1 MKHILPSKNLPL
13 LATAENTALCN
24 PKKNTTG
31 LKTLLVLVLMVM
43 GMGVSWGQSYLGLDG
58 GFEGTA
64 TIDNSEAATA
74 AATGKWTKN
83 NAVTTIAEEISV
95 VRSGG
100 YSLKITNSSTTGKR
114 VWSPLF
120 TQSSTT
126 SSTTIQF
133 YRRSANNSTN
143 FQQSMLGVGNGTTT
157 DQSSG
162 TYAGV
167 TAINTWEKVTYTRA
181 SWTYTDI
188 AGVITTRLSGTGT
201 LYVYADDIAVYAGAL
216 DTTAPNAANSAI
228 VSAASSTSMSVGWT
242 AASGGVDGGG
252 YVVVR
257 GTSDPTTTP
266 NVNGIYAVGNTI
278 ATGMTVVYNGTGTSF
293 TDTGLTAGTT
303 YYYRIYT
310 YDKAYNY
317 AAALTGNAATTA
329 SASLTPPALTAAGSA
344 TVDAA
349 FDVTFTD
356 ANSWA
361 SNITGITIGGTA
373 LTAGYV
379 VGTNKITFTPSAS
392 VPTGLLQTAGVSKS
406 IVVSATGF
414 STSTVAQTIGVG
426 AATKLAISVQP
437 TAPTTNGGAL
447 AQQPTV
453 LIQDQYGNTTAST
466 ATVTATA
473 VQGTWTA
480 GGSNTKAGVAGSA
493 AFSGLTATSAAA
505 VTGATIAFSSGSLTS
520 ITSSAFN
527 IPAPPPANDLC
538 ASKIALTVNAAAIAG
553 TSVLATQTVLS
564 AEFETL
570 TSDVWYSFTATA
582 TANAT
587 VTVLNGTSLDYDLFV
602 YTPSC
607 PTDGTTYISKASTAT
622 TTSESVT
629 FAATLGVTYI
639 IRVGQFGSGAGTSFT
654 IGVTMPTSST
664 WNGTAWSNGAPTSS
678 LDAII
683 AGNYSTTTNGVF
695 SAKTLTVNSGKS
707 FTINTGHNITVAG
720 AVTNNNGTLTIA
732 NNANLIQ
739 TNDVANTGN
748 AIVKRNSANIQLY
761 DYTLWSSPV
770 TNISQYLT
778 TFSPNTLATR
788 FYTYNP
794 TTNLYNAVSSPSTT
808 NFDVGTGY
816 LIRAPNNW
824 VAGATAAPFEGQFT
838 GVPNNGTKNLNS
850 LASGSYYA
858 VGNPYPSTILADS
871 FINGNSTDGTLYFW
885 RKTNNA
891 ATTSYAT
898 YTLAG
903 GTATAAANL
912 AGNSSI
918 IPSGIIQVGQGF
930 IVKTGAS
937 ATTLTFN
944 NTMRTANNANQFLK
958 SSEEKSRIWLNLSSA
973 TGFVCQTMVAY
984 MPEATTGVDNGIDG
998 LYFND
1003 SPTALTS
1010 IIDATEFAIQG
1021 KPVPF
1026 DTNDTVPLGFKTNA
1040 AGNFS
1045 IGIDHVDGLFS
1056 NGQTIYLKDN
1066 LVNTTVNLSA
1076 SSYTFASEVGIFNS
1090 RFEIV
1095 YQSAL
1100 ALPTFTANNVIVYSH
1115 NGEVTINS
1123 GKTPMN
1129 QVRIFDVRGRLL
1141 AEKNHIN
1148 ATETKLTVG
1157 AQNQV
1162 LLVKIGT
1169 TEGGEVTKKIIQ

>member
-1 MKHILPSKNLPL
+1 VK
-13 LATAENTALCN
+13 
-24 PKKNTTG
+24 
-31 LKTLLVLVLMVM
+31 
-43 GMGVSWGQSYLGLDG
+43 
-58 GFEGTA
+58 
-64 TIDNSEAATA
+64 
-74 AATGKWTKN
+74 
-83 NAVTTIAEEISV
+83 
-95 VRSGG
+95 
-100 YSLKITNSSTTGKR
+100 SL
-114 VWSPLF
+114 
-120 TQSSTT
+120 
-126 SSTTIQF
+126 
-133 YRRSANNSTN
+133 
-143 FQQSMLGVGNGTTT
+143 
-157 DQSSG
+157 
-162 TYAGV
+162 
-167 TAINTWEKVTYTRA
+167 
-181 SWTYTDI
+181 
-188 AGVITTRLSGTGT
+188 
-201 LYVYADDIAVYAGAL
+201 
-216 DTTAPNAANSAI
+216 
-228 VSAASSTSMSVGWT
+228 
-242 AASGGVDGGG
+242 
-252 YVVVR
+252 
-257 GTSDPTTTP
+257 
-266 NVNGIYAVGNTI
+266 TI
-278 ATGMTVVYNGTGTSF
+278 ATGATLTLDPGTNLTV
-293 TDTGLTAGTT
+293 
-303 YYYRIYT
+303 
-310 YDKAYNY
+310 
-317 AAALTGNAATTA
+317 
-329 SASLTPPALTAAGSA
+329 
-344 TVDAA
+344 
-349 FDVTFTD
+349 TD
-356 ANSWA
+356 AV
-361 SNITGITIGGTA
+361 I
-373 LTAGYV
+373 
-379 VGTNKITFTPSAS
+379 
-392 VPTGLLQTAGVSKS
+392 
-406 IVVSATGF
+406 
-414 STSTVAQTIGVG
+414 
-426 AATKLAISVQP
+426 
-437 TAPTTNGGAL
+437 
-447 AQQPTV
+447 
-453 LIQDQYGNTTAST
+453 
-466 ATVTATA
+466 
-473 VQGTWTA
+473 
-480 GGSNTKAGVAGSA
+480 
-493 AFSGLTATSAAA
+493 
-505 VTGATIAFSSGSLTS
+505 
-520 ITSSAFN
+520 
-527 IPAPPPANDLC
+527 
-538 ASKIALTVNAAAIAG
+538 
-553 TSVLATQTVLS
+553 
-564 AEFETL
+564 
-570 TSDVWYSFTATA
+570 
-582 TANAT
+582 
-587 VTVLNGTSLDYDLFV
+587 
-602 YTPSC
+602 
-607 PTDGTTYISKASTAT
+607 
-622 TTSESVT
+622 
-629 FAATLGVTYI
+629 
-639 IRVGQFGSGAGTSFT
+639 
-654 IGVTMPTSST
+654 
-664 WNGTAWSNGAPTSS
+664 
-678 LDAII
+678 
-683 AGNYSTTTNGVF
+683 
-695 SAKTLTVNSGKS
+695 
-707 FTINTGHNITVAG
+707 
-720 AVTNNNGTLTIA
+720 NNGTFTIE

-1076 SSYTFASEVGIFNS
+1076 GSYTFASEVGIFNS